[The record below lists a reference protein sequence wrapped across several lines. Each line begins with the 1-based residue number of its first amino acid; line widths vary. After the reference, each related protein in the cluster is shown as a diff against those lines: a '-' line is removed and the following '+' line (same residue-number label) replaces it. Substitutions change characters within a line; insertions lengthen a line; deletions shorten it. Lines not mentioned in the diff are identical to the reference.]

1 MKRLLRSLLLGA
13 ILSALLCVGVL
24 AADSESVKGGIYN
37 ISENTDVTLT
47 PKDASGSSIPAG
59 TDTSISGDYY
69 ANAVKFDVKADNL
82 TENQQ
87 YLLLVLKGGADGSAP
102 GVPTAD
108 NIAYID
114 QAAATETGVSFTAYP
129 KELTKGKY
137 YVYLVGG
144 GTAFAQSQVASFE
157 YDKKYTLGDVDED
170 GYWTANDALYTLQ
183 IAVNKVVLK
192 IDGIDTPVT
201 DVIRAAADTDKDGY
215 ATANDALLILQ
226 KAVGK
231 NVF

>member
-13 ILSALLCVGVL
+13 ILSALLCVGAL

-69 ANAVKFDVKADNL
+69 ANAVKFEVKAEKL
-82 TENQQ
+82 AENQQ
-87 YLLLVLKGGADGSAP
+87 YLLLVLKGE
-102 GVPTAD
+102 GVPTAE

-114 QAAATETGVSFTAYP
+114 QAAAQNGSVSFTAYP
-129 KELTKGKY
+129 SALTKGTY
-137 YVYLVGG
+137 HVYLVGG
-144 GTAFAQSQVASFE
+144 GTAFADSQVASFE
-157 YDKKYTLGDVDED
+157 YDKKYTLGDVNDDGKINAIDAVLILRAAIGKTELTDIQQKAADVNED
-170 GYWTANDALYTLQ
+170 KSVNALDA
-183 IAVNKVVLK
+183 VVVL
-192 IDGIDTPVT
+192 
-201 DVIRAAADTDKDGY
+201 R
-215 ATANDALLILQ
+215 

-231 NVF
+231 PSILD

>member
-24 AADSESVKGGIYN
+24 AADSEPVKGGIYN
-37 ISENTDVTLT
+37 ISGSVTLT
-47 PKDASGSSIPAG
+47 PKDAGGSSIPAG

-69 ANAVKFDVKADNL
+69 ANAVKFDVKAENL

-87 YLLLVLKGGADGSAP
+87 YLLLVLKGDASGTAP
-102 GVPTAD
+102 SVPTAD

-114 QAAATETGVSFTAYP
+114 QMAATDASVDFTAYP

-144 GTAFAQSQVASFE
+144 GTAFDAAKPDATFQ
-157 YDKKYTLGDVDED
+157 YDQKYKLGDVD
-170 GYWTANDALYTLQ
+170 GNNSISVNDALFVLQAVAHSRTLEG
-183 IAVNKVVLK
+183 IAKL
-192 IDGIDTPVT
+192 
-201 DVIRAAADTDKDGY
+201 AADADKNGSISV
-215 ATANDALLILQ
+215 NDALFILQ
-226 KAVGK
+226 AVAHTRTLE
-231 NVF
+231 

>member
-13 ILSALLCVGVL
+13 ILSALLCVGAL
-24 AADSESVKGGIYN
+24 AADGEPVKGGIYN
-37 ISENTDVTLT
+37 ITGSVTLT

-69 ANAVKFDVKADNL
+69 ANAVKFDVKAEKL
-82 TENQQ
+82 AENQQ

-114 QAAATETGVSFTAYP
+114 QMAATETGVTFTAYP
-129 KELTKGKY
+129 KELTKGTY

-144 GTAFAQSQVASFE
+144 GTAFADSQVARFE
-157 YDKKYTLGDVDED
+157 YDKKYILGDVDNS
-170 GYWTANDALYTLQ
+170 GALSATDALWTLQ
-183 IAVNKVVLK
+183 AVAGKRTLSE
-192 IDGIDTPVT
+192 IS
-201 DVIRAAADTDKDGY
+201 ALAADADKSGSLS
-215 ATANDALLILQ
+215 ATDALWILQ
-226 KAVGK
+226 AVAGK
-231 NVF
+231 RTLN

>member
-37 ISENTDVTLT
+37 IKSSNVTLT
-47 PKDASGSSIPAG
+47 PNTEATKDTVDG
-59 TDTSISGDYY
+59 TEYTDYY
-69 ANAVKFDVKADNL
+69 ANAVKFDVKAEKL
-82 TENQQ
+82 AENQQ

-114 QAAATETGVSFTAYP
+114 QAAAQNGSVSFAAYP
-129 KELTKGKY
+129 KELTKGTY
-137 YVYLVGG
+137 HVYLVGG
-144 GTAFAQSQVASFE
+144 GTAFNAAEPDATFQ
-157 YDKKYTLGDVDED
+157 YDKKYTLGDVNDDGKINAIDAVLILRAAIGKTELTDIQQKAADVNED
-170 GYWTANDALYTLQ
+170 KSVNALDA
-183 IAVNKVVLK
+183 VVVL
-192 IDGIDTPVT
+192 
-201 DVIRAAADTDKDGY
+201 R
-215 ATANDALLILQ
+215 

-231 NVF
+231 SSILD

>member
-37 ISENTDVTLT
+37 ISGSVTLT
-47 PKDASGSSIPAG
+47 PKDASDKTIEKGSSDGVA
-59 TDTSISGDYY
+59 TDGYY
-69 ANAVKFDVKADNL
+69 ANAVKFDVKAENL
-82 TENQQ
+82 TDNQQ

-114 QAAATETGVSFTAYP
+114 QMAATETGVSFTAYP
-129 KELTKGKY
+129 KELTKGTY

-144 GTAFAQSQVASFE
+144 GTAFSDSQVASFE
-157 YDKKYTLGDVDED
+157 YDKKYTLGDVNDD
-170 GYWTANDALYTLQ
+170 TFIDASDALMILKHSAKLELLTERQQL
-183 IAVNKVVLK
+183 AANVNNDLY
-192 IDGIDTPVT
+192 ID
-201 DVIRAAADTDKDGY
+201 AS
-215 ATANDALLILQ
+215 DALLVLKYSAKLISDW
-226 KAVGK
+226 
-231 NVF
+231 N

>member
-69 ANAVKFDVKADNL
+69 ANAVKFDVKAENL

-114 QAAATETGVSFTAYP
+114 QAAVQDGSVSFTAYP
-129 KELTKGKY
+129 KELTKGTY
-137 YVYLVGG
+137 HVYLVGG

-157 YDKKYTLGDVDED
+157 YDKKYTLGDVDD
-170 GYWTANDALYTLQ
+170 NGVIDAT
-183 IAVNKVVLK
+183 
-192 IDGIDTPVT
+192 
-201 DVIRAAADTDKDGY
+201 
-215 ATANDALLILQ
+215 DALLTLQHAAKLSTLQGGDFLAADVDKNQVVDGTDALMILQ
-226 KAVGK
+226 RAAKLIDK
-231 NVF
+231 FPD

>member
-13 ILSALLCVGVL
+13 ILSALLCVGAL
-24 AADSESVKGGIYN
+24 AAESEPVKGGIYN
-37 ISENTDVTLT
+37 IKSSNVTLT
-47 PKDASGSSIPAG
+47 PNTEATKDTVDG
-59 TDTSISGDYY
+59 TEYTDYY
-69 ANAVKFDVKADNL
+69 ANAVKFDVKAENL

-114 QAAATETGVSFTAYP
+114 QMAATETGVDFTAYP

-157 YDKKYTLGDVDED
+157 YDKKYTLGDVDD
-170 GYWTANDALYTLQ
+170 NGVIDAT
-183 IAVNKVVLK
+183 
-192 IDGIDTPVT
+192 
-201 DVIRAAADTDKDGY
+201 
-215 ATANDALLILQ
+215 DALLTLQHAAKLSTLQGRDFLAADVDKNQVVDGTDALMILQ
-226 KAVGK
+226 RAAKLIDK
-231 NVF
+231 FPD

>member
-37 ISENTDVTLT
+37 IKSSNVTLKPNT
-47 PKDASGSSIPAG
+47 EAT
-59 TDTSISGDYY
+59 TDTVDGTEYTDYY
-69 ANAVKFDVKADNL
+69 ANAVKFEVKAEKL
-82 TENQQ
+82 AENQQ
-87 YLLLVLKGGADGSAP
+87 YLLLVLKGEGDKAP
-102 GVPTAD
+102 SVPTAD

-114 QAAATETGVSFTAYP
+114 QMAAQNGSVSFAAYP

-157 YDKKYTLGDVDED
+157 YDKKYTLGDVNDD
-170 GYWTANDALYTLQ
+170 GAIDSEDALMALQ
-183 IAVNKVVLK
+183 IFTK
-192 IDGIDTPVT
+192 IITPT
-201 DVIRAAADTDKDGY
+201 ETQRLAADVNRDTTIDSE
-215 ATANDALLILQ
+215 DALLILRYFVKQ
-226 KAVGK
+226 ITS
-231 NVF
+231 FE

>member
-13 ILSALLCVGVL
+13 ILSALLCVGAL
-24 AADSESVKGGIYN
+24 AADGEPVKGGIYN
-37 ISENTDVTLT
+37 ITGSVTLT

-69 ANAVKFDVKADNL
+69 ANAVKFDVKAENL

-114 QAAATETGVSFTAYP
+114 QMAATETGVDFTAYP

-157 YDKKYTLGDVDED
+157 YDKKYTLGDVNDD
-170 GYWTANDALYTLQ
+170 GAIDSEDALMALEIFIETKIPTERERL
-183 IAVNKVVLK
+183 AANVNRDETVDSV
-192 IDGIDTPVT
+192 DG
-201 DVIRAAADTDKDGY
+201 
-215 ATANDALLILQ
+215 LLIL
-226 KAVGK
+226 KYFVEEISS
-231 NVF
+231 FD